1 MSIEGERFNLRF
13 LYFLVFVDRILN
25 ILDIPV
31 VLNDIP
37 QTLIDGLLTEH
48 QNNINRNAIPIMIVL
63 IKSLKR

>member
-31 VLNDIP
+31 VLNYIP
-37 QTLIDGLLTEH
+37 QTLIDSLLTEH
-48 QNNINRNAIPIMIVL
+48 HNNINRNTSLILIVL